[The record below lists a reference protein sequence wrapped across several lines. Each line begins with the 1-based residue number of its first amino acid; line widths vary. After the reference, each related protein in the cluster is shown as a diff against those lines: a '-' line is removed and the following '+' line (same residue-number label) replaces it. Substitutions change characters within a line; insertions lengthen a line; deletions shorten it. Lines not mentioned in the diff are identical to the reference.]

1 MADALL
7 AVAAGRGRREQ
18 ISLSLRWCYLSRVFE
33 IFNGSE
39 LIVFYLLNDFND
51 WGSEL
56 IVSCPSSLALF
67 AVGLLC
73 RS

>member
-39 LIVFYLLNDFND
+39 LIVCGEGLVTAMNDSYF
-51 WGSEL
+51 EYYR
-56 IVSCPSSLALF
+56 IAH
-67 AVGLLC
+67 
-73 RS
+73 